1 MRLLNLLFQSAKR
14 WCLGLGLGKHPVG
27 HDPEPR
33 DIVELTKLKNELVA
47 QRATTEAARR
57 DCDVWRDA
65 ANKLAELLH
74 SEKKSLATEIAD
86 LKKSLAKQTE
96 LVKTIQKLGAETWQE
111 QTFEALRKE
120 IGQVKADRDALMI
133 KLELEQREHHK
144 QKNATAQMWKFIHT
158 RHRLNVPSVDG
169 TIRQVLMQSENRK

>member
-33 DIVELTKLKNELVA
+33 DIVELTKVRNELVA
-47 QRATTEAARR
+47 QRASTEAARK
-57 DCDVWRDA
+57 DSEVWKDA
-65 ANKLAELLH
+65 ADKLAELLH
-74 SEKKSLATEIAD
+74 AEKKTLASEIAE
-86 LKKSLAKQTE
+86 LKKALAKQTE
-96 LVKTIQKLGAETWQE
+96 FIKTIQKLGAETWQE

-158 RHRLNVPSVDG
+158 RYRLNVPALDG
-169 TIRQVLMQSENRK
+169 TIRDALIKSEKRQ